1 MRKHYTSLSKS
12 KWTGVNFFLKK
23 ISIRVFFSYILTIGG
38 IAGEVRGPSN
48 FSLPPPSTYEQTDM
62 YLQLYLWDDYHI
74 FLFASHVISHLIDW
88 WWNVNCVCNCYSSF
102 FLFFFLTIFWMGYQK
117 LFSERFIIRYEESV
131 WSYSLDTLKGLFVK
145 IVSRVIC
152 DACGTRQGLCKVTSI
167 HSIQKSTRNQWMA
180 EDSRIKPER
189 NRVDK

>member
-1 MRKHYTSLSKS
+1 MKHETSVGRLPPPHLDSQWGSISPGSGLTLTLVFQKAS
-12 KWTGVNFFLKK
+12 ELELIFFLKK

-102 FLFFFLTIFWMGYQK
+102 FLFFFL
-117 LFSERFIIRYEESV
+117 LFSG
-131 WSYSLDTLKGLFVK
+131 WAT
-145 IVSRVIC
+145 
-152 DACGTRQGLCKVTSI
+152 
-167 HSIQKSTRNQWMA
+167 KSFLVNVL
-180 EDSRIKPER
+180 S
-189 NRVDK
+189 